1 MCNEVLKFASDWFA
15 TSKMIERLLNA
26 LYVDDNV
33 LYLDEDSGNVIFSC
47 NKMGVLGIDL
57 NNINLDDT
65 NYDEGFP
72 QTIIRIRLLP

>member
-1 MCNEVLKFASDWFA
+1 
-15 TSKMIERLLNA
+15 MIERLLNA